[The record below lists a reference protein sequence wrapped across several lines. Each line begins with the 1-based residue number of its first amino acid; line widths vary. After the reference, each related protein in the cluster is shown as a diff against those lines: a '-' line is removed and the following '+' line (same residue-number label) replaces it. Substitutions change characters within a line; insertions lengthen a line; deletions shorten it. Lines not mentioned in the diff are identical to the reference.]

1 VTRTVYRY
9 EFQERIALA
18 QVEESIALAILAAEG
33 VHGETQVRLD
43 AGYYLDESRRTCV
56 VDATTAV
63 GETVARVFTG
73 FLRREFG
80 EEAFRVERVAT
91 DEPLPRRALHAAPG
105 ARR

>member
-9 EFQERIALA
+9 TFQRDVSLRAAEDSL
-18 QVEESIALAILAAEG
+18 ALAIFAAES

-43 AGYYLDESRRTCV
+43 AGHYFDETGHVCV
-56 VDATTAV
+56 VDATTPV
-63 GETVARVFTG
+63 GETIARIFTG

-80 EEAFRVERVAT
+80 EESFAVERVAT
-91 DEPLPRRALHAAPG
+91 DEPLPRPAGTATTG